1 MKIARIFLAGLF
13 SLLVCI
19 VAVEAK
25 ACPSEVSDIQLE
37 KYEIVFSGKA
47 VVPKTNIFQEW
58 LAAISNKDS
67 AVTTFSVIRRIAGS
81 SSRKVDISHSTKS
94 SVEGGI
100 RFRAGKDY
108 YVFVSRNSAG
118 TLVLDPCSPTILENS
133 GVLDKKDISDL
144 IGYIKTQQ
152 GYSTLLKKIEADL
165 KVNYDKALKE
175 VGELY
180 NKYPNPDTAVS
191 SKKKYNNKGVCD
203 GVYAANQS
211 TPYFLKGF
219 PLPVPEGNYLIN
231 RQGILDYGIT
241 LFKMGRYKEALRP
254 ICLSDDKSP
263 EVIFW
268 KNLTLSKL
276 GLYKKDLS
284 KYIETAA
291 LTVRDVNLE
300 GLDIGGFDF
309 QKANIYDVSFRNG
322 NLSGSN
328 FKKARLENI
337 NAVNTVFVDTDFSG
351 GSLKGDFTSVN
362 FSGSTFQN
370 VNFNASIFINADF
383 SGANIKGANFSQVK
397 LSNFKG
403 VNLKDAI
410 FDESTIWPTGFL
422 PVKHGAVLVNSSNVQ
437 ERLTVN
443 KGVYI
448 GEEKKPATLML
459 KDEGIYLVDGVHIK
473 NFRRISVENGKVN
486 KLKIFSSTLPGEALV
501 KHSGKQGPYKKI
513 FVFGDAKRDLVVLD
527 GCFGWV
533 LPENESLTSAFITP
547 LGRDKG
553 KAVQLQK
560 YLASP
565 HAGQQVEVL
574 IQKNLNVS
582 FSKDCFSPEVKEF
595 IVMPAEGQSM
605 KDGWIVPFSESKKS
619 RISLLRDKALSLETY
634 WAEKGPPNLINL
646 PEPVAGTETCPA
658 GRAIYKASGVY
669 NLNVPKGCKTVYVKA
684 WGGGGG
690 GRKGGPSGFTTG
702 VIELPE
708 DAKLTAIVG
717 GAGKHPVGHKY
728 GRGGYNGGGD
738 GGNGTTS
745 HQAFRGGG
753 GGGGRTELIVDG
765 IPVLIAGGG
774 GGSGRGPVA
783 YAGGGR
789 MADDLTHPYV
799 QSKFSLSISPKQ
811 LSGSQGK
818 GGKTMVTKSRRNSC
832 QVPTNGSSKVGG
844 NGGGAKNID
853 CGVAGG
859 GGGGAGFGGGA
870 GGTRDAPG
878 GGGGGGGLAPEYG
891 ITVWGRMGGHL
902 PANADDLY
910 HADLAGRPGYD
921 GLIAITWPAPDPE
934 EFFKPIVAHVSDKTP
949 FVKDDRSPHL
959 KKIYKDMYE
968 QQRKDYERS
977 GVAKNIFRGKNP
989 KAYLINDDLNISVYD
1004 EWVSEVHPK
1013 EQYFYEL
1020 ITDLM
1025 KSKKLPTE
1033 FLYSGEKYG
1042 MDGGDYVLKQLN
1054 KGFVAVDK
1062 DANGSNNIRR
1072 AKLGQYDRSR
1082 IFTAGWGKY
1091 YSDLICAADKKGLP
1105 IYALEHENIFG
1116 GIGIAIKIERGLLKI
1131 IKVLDGMPAM
1141 KAGLRAGDTIV
1152 AIDGA
1157 PARDSSIDKFIEAL
1171 RGEVGTYVNIEY
1183 ESLERSNE
1191 LQKASL
1197 MRVYIKN
1204 ELRKEPRILF
1214 KTDRKTQKTHQN
1226 YIIFGKD
1233 IFPSDMVW
1241 ESNKKLKNTKTQDSI
1256 EFLSEP
1262 CANFVFLEDGEMQMP
1277 PTELVEK
1284 EEGKNLYE
1292 PNEIF
1297 ETYSEIPKILINH
1310 YIRADANRE
1319 IYLRNTVHG
1328 FIRLSGNTS
1337 YIDSDFV
1344 NEKMRDAVKEAIKR
1358 QRVQTLNYDDDLD
1371 GAVTFSEFENYF
1383 KTKYINLPLDR
1394 YKQSLE
1400 DTLKQFEK
1408 LDRNRD
1414 QTISNDEMVVLDKDV
1429 QVNVEGQVLNRYQ
1442 PYLDT
1447 DPNNDKNLTK
1457 DELSELAEKAFN
1469 TIDLNRDGKLDVE
1482 EISKYKSGLASQIFS
1497 DKE

>member
-1 MKIARIFLAGLF
+1 MKMAQIFLVGLLT
-13 SLLVCI
+13 LLVCI
-19 VAVEAK
+19 SAEETK
-25 ACPSEVSDIQLE
+25 ACPRQTSDIQLE
-37 KYEIVFSGKA
+37 NYEAVFVGKA
-47 VVPKTNIFQEW
+47 VATKANTVKNWFST
-58 LAAISNKDS
+58 ISNGND
-67 AVTTFSVIRRIAGS
+67 AITTFLVK
-81 SSRKVDISHSTKS
+81 RKIVGNVDNQIDLSHSTKTS
-94 SVEGGI
+94 NDGGI
-100 RFRAGKDY
+100 NFKNGEDY
-108 YVFVSRNSAG
+108 FIFANRNSEG
-118 TLVLDPCSPTILENS
+118 TILLDPCSPTILKNS
-133 GVLDKKDISDL
+133 GVLAEKDIADL

-152 GYSTLLKKIEADL
+152 AYSIDLKKIESNL
-165 KVNYDKALKE
+165 KASYDNTLKE
-175 VGELY
+175 INELY
-180 NKYPNPDTAVS
+180 TKYPSPDTAVS
-191 SKKKYNNKGVCD
+191 HKKKFNNKATCD
-203 GVYAANQS
+203 GIYAASQA
-211 TPYFLKGF
+211 TPYFLKEF

-231 RQGILDYGIT
+231 RLGILDYGII

-254 ICLSDDKSP
+254 ICLADDKSA

-284 KYIETAA
+284 KYIETAG
-291 LTVRDVNLE
+291 LTIRDVNLE

-337 NAVNTVFVDTDFSG
+337 NAVNAVFVDTDFSG

-362 FSGSTFQN
+362 FSGATFQN
-370 VNFNASIFINADF
+370 VNFNTSIFINADF
-383 SGANIKGANFSQVK
+383 SGANIKGAIFSQVK
-397 LSNFKG
+397 LSDFKG

-410 FDESTIWPTGFL
+410 FDESTVWPTGFL
-422 PVKHGAVLVNSSNVQ
+422 PVKHGAVLVSGPNVQ
-437 ERLTVN
+437 ERLTIN

-448 GEEKKPATLML
+448 GEEKKPGTLML

-501 KHSGKQGPYKKI
+501 KHSGKQSPYKKI

-547 LGRDKG
+547 LGSDKG

-560 YLASP
+560 YLAAP
-565 HAGQQVEVL
+565 NAGQQVEVL
-574 IQKNLNVS
+574 IQENLNVS

-605 KDGWIVPFSESKKS
+605 KDGWIVPFSESKKN

-646 PEPVAGTETCPA
+646 PEPVVGTETCPA
-658 GRAIYKASGVY
+658 GRAIYKVSGVY

-690 GRKGGPSGFTTG
+690 GSKGGPSGFTAG

-708 DAKLTAIVG
+708 NAKLTAIVG

-728 GRGGYNGGGD
+728 GSGGYNGGGD

-745 HQAFRGGG
+745 HQTFRGGG
-753 GGGGRTELIVDG
+753 GGGGRTELVVDG

-774 GGSGRGPVA
+774 GGSGRGPTG

-789 MADDLTHPYV
+789 KTDVLSNPYA
-799 QSKFSLSISPKQ
+799 QTKFTFPTSPQQ

-818 GGKTMVTKSRRNSC
+818 GGKATVKKDNGNSC
-832 QVPTNGSSKVGG
+832 VAATNGSSKVGG
-844 NGGGAKNID
+844 NGGGAQNID
-853 CGVAGG
+853 CGAAGG

-870 GGTRDAPG
+870 GGTRDTPG
-878 GGGGGGGLAPEYG
+878 FGGGGGGLAPEYG

-902 PANADDLY
+902 PANVDDLY
-910 HADLAGRPGYD
+910 HAGLAGRAGYD
-921 GLIAITWPAPDPE
+921 GLIAVTWPAPDPE
-934 EFFKPIVAHVSDKTP
+934 EFFKSIVGHVSDKTP
-949 FVKDDRSPHL
+949 FVKDDRGPHL
-959 KKIYKDMYE
+959 KKIYKDIYE

-977 GVAKNIFRGKNP
+977 GVAKNILRGKKP
-989 KAYLINDDLNISVYD
+989 KAYLINDDLNISVYE

-1013 EQYFYEL
+1013 EQYFYQL
-1020 ITDLM
+1020 IIDLM

-1042 MDGGDYVLKQLN
+1042 MDGRDYVLKQLN

-1082 IFTAGWGKY
+1082 VFTAGWGKY
-1091 YSDLICAADKKGLP
+1091 YSDLICAADKKDLP

-1152 AIDGA
+1152 AIDGV
-1157 PARDSSIDKFIEAL
+1157 PARDSSIDKFIETL

-1191 LQKASL
+1191 LQKVSL
-1197 MRVYIKN
+1197 MRVYMKN

-1214 KTDRKTQKTHQN
+1214 KTDRKTQQTHQN

-1284 EEGKNLYE
+1284 EEVKNLYE

-1319 IYLRNTVHG
+1319 IYLRNTVNG

-1344 NEKMRDAVKEAIKR
+1344 NEKVRDALKDAIKR

-1371 GAVTFSEFENYF
+1371 GAVTFSEFKNYF
-1383 KTKYINLPLDR
+1383 KTKNINLPPDR

-1400 DTLKQFEK
+1400 DTLTQFEK
-1408 LDRNRD
+1408 LDSNRD
-1414 QTISNDEMVVLDKDV
+1414 QIISNDEMVVLDKDV
-1429 QVNVEGQVLNRYQ
+1429 QGNVEGQVLNRYQ
-1442 PYLDT
+1442 PYLDI
-1447 DPNNDKNLTK
+1447 DPNNDKKLTK
-1457 DELSELAEKAFN
+1457 DELSQLAEKAFN
-1469 TIDLNRDGKLDVE
+1469 TIDLNKDGKLDVE